1 MGERLDE
8 RGFRNPKIHLRADVA
23 KCDTEATP
31 PPALEIREF
40 RSRRGHGTRPFRQQE
55 GRRSAGEALPT
66 AEGYRMHYS
75 RAPPGTGGQPHGSH
89 SACTTQRSRNDDQ
102 EFKGSCPSRNSHS
115 FAQFPY
121 LSQFHTQNLL
131 SEDETSSPGR
141 GGPSHHGKFL
151 LSCRGCFSQS
161 FSQQCNVGRV
171 AAHILKILACRIHIS
186 FAVQVCVCVCVCSV
200 AELYSDSETP
210 WTLACQAPLSL
221 GFFKQ
226 EILEWVAISSS
237 RGSSRPRDGTPAS
250 CIFCVGRHA
259 LPQCHLGS
267 PCPGTSNI
275 ALAPLLQWGVCSPGQ
290 DSAPSGSIGSQT
302 PSTLVVISLVPECVI
317 RLDLLLALGLRGKSC
332 DSGEGQ
338 SETAE
343 TIPLP

>member
-1 MGERLDE
+1 ML
-8 RGFRNPKIHLRADVA
+8 
-23 KCDTEATP
+23 
-31 PPALEIREF
+31 
-40 RSRRGHGTRPFRQQE
+40 SRIVC
-55 GRRSAGEALPT
+55 
-66 AEGYRMHYS
+66 
-75 RAPPGTGGQPHGSH
+75 
-89 SACTTQRSRNDDQ
+89 ACVCIQS
-102 EFKGSCPSRNSHS
+102 
-115 FAQFPY
+115 
-121 LSQFHTQNLL
+121 
-131 SEDETSSPGR
+131 
-141 GGPSHHGKFL
+141 
-151 LSCRGCFSQS
+151 LSC
-161 FSQQCNVGRV
+161 
-171 AAHILKILACRIHIS
+171 ILT
-186 FAVQVCVCVCVCSV
+186 
-200 AELYSDSETP
+200 ETP
-210 WTLACQAPLSL
+210 WTLTCQAPLSL
-221 GFFKQ
+221 GFFKK

-237 RGSSRPRDGTPAS
+237 RGSSQPRDGTPAS

-302 PSTLVVISLVPECVI
+302 PSTLVVVSLVPECVI